1 MPIHN
6 SFPRALYKAWP
17 LLSPPLAWKASF
29 ANVSRRF
36 TTSERTHQS
45 VECSLR
51 KPKRKP
57 LTPEQQDY
65 ISAAIRVNQAGELGA
80 VLIYAAQTPIVVKQH
95 PELRQLMQHMY
106 YQEVGHLSTFN
117 NLITEHRIRPTVMYP
132 LWQALAT
139 GLGWATAMMGK
150 EVAMACTEAVEKE
163 IGTHYNEQVQEVIK
177 IIQGWEEEGYEAGPE
192 ILELLQT
199 LRRIRDEELEH
210 LDHAVD
216 HDAKKAP
223 LHDLLTGF
231 VRASCRGAIFF
242 LSYAKKKGMT

>member
-6 SFPRALYKAWP
+6 SSPRALFKSLP
-17 LLSPPLAWKASF
+17 LLSRHRVAWKPSITDL
-29 ANVSRRF
+29 SRKF
-36 TTSERTHQS
+36 TTRKRTRQYPES
-45 VECSLR
+45 TLR
-51 KPKRKP
+51 KPRRVP
-57 LTPEQQDY
+57 LTPEQLDY
-65 ISAAIRVNQAGELGA
+65 LSAAIRVNQTGELGA
-80 VLIYAAQTPIVVKQH
+80 VLIYAAQTPILVNQH

-106 YQEVGHLSTFN
+106 DQEAGHLSTFN
-117 NLITEHRIRPTVMYP
+117 NLLTKHRIRPTVMYP
-132 LWQALAT
+132 LWQVLAT

-150 EVAMACTEAVEKE
+150 EAAMACTEAVETE

-177 IIQGWEEEGYEAGPE
+177 IIQGWEQEGYDAGPE

-216 HDAKKAP
+216 HDSKKAP

-231 VRASCRGAIFF
+231 VRASCRGAI
-242 LSYAKKKGMT
+242 LVSKWI